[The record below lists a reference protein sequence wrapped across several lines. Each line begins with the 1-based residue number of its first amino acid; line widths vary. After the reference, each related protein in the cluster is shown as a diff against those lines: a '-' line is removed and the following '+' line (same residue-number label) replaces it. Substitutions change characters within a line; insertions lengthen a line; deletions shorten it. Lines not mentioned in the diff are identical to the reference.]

1 MHSPHAAR
9 SLPERALRAVLLSVG
24 LVAFLACAVLSS
36 GSNGC
41 RLTSEGKGEGEPCT
55 RTSEC
60 EDDLVCASGV
70 CREASDAGS
79 ADAGSADAGDAG
91 AEDDR

>member
-1 MHSPHAAR
+1 MHPPHAAR
-9 SLPERALRAVLLSVG
+9 SPLERPLRAVLSLLGIAAV
-24 LVAFLACAVLSS
+24 VATAVLSS

-41 RLTSEGKGEGEPCT
+41 RLTSEGKGEGEPCV

-70 CREASDAGS
+70 CREAGDAG
-79 ADAGSADAGDAG
+79 AGDAG
-91 AEDDR
+91 LDGDR

>member
-1 MHSPHAAR
+1 MHPPHAAR
-9 SLPERALRAVLLSVG
+9 SPLERPLRAVLLSVG
-24 LVAFLACAVLSS
+24 LVAFASSLVLST

-41 RLTSEGKGEGEPCT
+41 RLSREGKGAGEPCT

-70 CREASDAGS
+70 CREVSDAGEGDAGASDAGL
-79 ADAGSADAGDAG
+79 D
-91 AEDDR
+91 DDR